1 MDWRVSRASVF
12 IVVSPGAVGSATIT
26 FITLVANTS
35 KTILLPIETAGEELA
50 MG

>member
-1 MDWRVSRASVF
+1 MVNVF
-12 IVVSPGAVGSATIT
+12 IWLSPGAVGSATIT

-35 KTILLPIETAGEELA
+35 KTIPLQIDAAGEELA